1 MFRVLARSDGDEQ
14 ASVKLS
20 WFFDPH
26 RRGRIRSSSAAGGE
40 PLRYAVRPNDRQAAS
55 VARRRVGVRHDPVV
69 IVDQPDAAAL
79 AAALSRAACLT
90 NAVCTRDL
98 GGQGAQ
104 LGRVPATGPINISFL
119 RGASAKPGNTSSA
132 VASRPSQSTEQ
143 EESRETD
150 IRSMAY
156 SYWGSGS
163 AQGPTTRSTSE
174 ARQASIG

>member
-1 MFRVLARSDGDEQ
+1 MWPAILRATIRGRTRSRNVPRTAVARSDGDEQ

-40 PLRYAVRPNDRQAAS
+40 PLRYAARPNDRQAPS

-79 AAALSRAACLT
+79 AAALSRAGCLA

-104 LGRVPATGPINISFL
+104 LGRVPATGPIIISFL
-119 RGASAKPGNTSSA
+119 RWPAP
-132 VASRPSQSTEQ
+132 SRATLPPRSHQDQVRAQSKKNLEKLT
-143 EESRETD
+143 
-150 IRSMAY
+150 
-156 SYWGSGS
+156 
-163 AQGPTTRSTSE
+163 
-174 ARQASIG
+174 

>member
-1 MFRVLARSDGDEQ
+1 MWPAILRATIHGRTRSRNVPRTAVARSDGDEQ

-40 PLRYAVRPNDRQAAS
+40 PLRYAVRPNDNDRQAAS
-55 VARRRVGVRHDPVV
+55 VARRRIGVRHDPVV

-104 LGRVPATGPINISFL
+104 LGRVPATGPIIISFL
-119 RGASAKPGNTSSA
+119 RGPAPSRATLSSA
-132 VASRPSQSTEQ
+132 VASRLSQSEH
-143 EESRETD
+143 R
-150 IRSMAY
+150 
-156 SYWGSGS
+156 
-163 AQGPTTRSTSE
+163 
-174 ARQASIG
+174 ARRILRN